1 MAKIVKKSPAPL
13 YLAAAVWAAWA
24 VLAPLYAWWHFAL
37 AAAVSAVAWL
47 GGRKLFPDK
56 VLILPDPEPA
66 PEPEPEPEH
75 AAPEDPLAVE
85 RARALAEL
93 RRLDE
98 NIEDAKLSAQI
109 VHMEEVTGKIFD
121 IVAGQPAKLPQLRRF
136 LNYYL
141 PTTLKLLNAYD
152 RMGAAGVEGANID
165 GTMGRID
172 AMMDKVVEAF
182 DKQLDALFADEALD
196 ISTDI
201 TVLEQMLAQEGLSM
215 GQTSSPYHTIFPSI
229 IMTFP
234 PKVNVLLTPG
244 AGKGTM
250 KLTSF
255 LEEMSMAKI
264 VKKSPAPLYLAAAV
278 WAAWAVLAPLYAWWH
293 FALAAAV
300 SAVAWLG
307 GRKLFPDKVLIL
319 PDPEPAPEP
328 EPEPEHAAPEDPLA
342 VERARAL
349 AELRR
354 LDENI
359 EDAKLSAQIVH
370 MEEVTGK
377 IFDIV
382 AGQPAKLPQLR
393 RFLNYYLPTTLKLLN
408 AYDRMGAAGVEGANI
423 DGTMGRIDAMM
434 DKVVE
439 AFDKQLDALFADE
452 ALDISTDITVLEQ
465 MLAQE
470 GLGGMQMG
478 QS

>member
-37 AAAVSAVAWL
+37 AAAVSAAAWL

-66 PEPEPEPEH
+66 PEPEPEH

-182 DKQLDALFADEALD
+182 DKDR
-196 ISTDI
+196 
-201 TVLEQMLAQEGLSM
+201 
-215 GQTSSPYHTIFPSI
+215 
-229 IMTFP
+229 
-234 PKVNVLLTPG
+234 
-244 AGKGTM
+244 
-250 KLTSF
+250 
-255 LEEMSMAKI
+255 
-264 VKKSPAPLYLAAAV
+264 KS
-278 WAAWAVLAPLYAWWH
+278 
-293 FALAAAV
+293 
-300 SAVAWLG
+300 
-307 GRKLFPDKVLIL
+307 
-319 PDPEPAPEP
+319 
-328 EPEPEHAAPEDPLA
+328 
-342 VERARAL
+342 
-349 AELRR
+349 
-354 LDENI
+354 
-359 EDAKLSAQIVH
+359 
-370 MEEVTGK
+370 
-377 IFDIV
+377 
-382 AGQPAKLPQLR
+382 
-393 RFLNYYLPTTLKLLN
+393 
-408 AYDRMGAAGVEGANI
+408 
-423 DGTMGRIDAMM
+423 
-434 DKVVE
+434 VV
-439 AFDKQLDALFADE
+439 
-452 ALDISTDITVLEQ
+452 
-465 MLAQE
+465 
-470 GLGGMQMG
+470 
-478 QS
+478 